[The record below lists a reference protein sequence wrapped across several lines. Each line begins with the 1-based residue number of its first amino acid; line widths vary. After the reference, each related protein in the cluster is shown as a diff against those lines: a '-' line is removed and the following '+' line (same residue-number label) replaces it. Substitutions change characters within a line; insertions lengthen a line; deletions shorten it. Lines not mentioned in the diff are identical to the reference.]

1 MPTQLD
7 PFKAAQREIWS
18 AGEYADLSPHI
29 ADVGERVIALAEIG
43 PGLRILD
50 VACGTGN
57 AAIPAARAGA
67 IVTAVDL
74 TPKLLDAGRTR
85 AATAGVDIA
94 WREGDAEALPF
105 EDNTFDRVV
114 STFGHMF
121 APRHQR
127 AADEMT
133 RVCRRGGVIVR
144 ATWTPEGVVG
154 ELFRASAAYA
164 PPPPEYASPPILW
177 GREDHVREMFKE
189 VATSL
194 RFERHVNRIDWES
207 LESFADYFLA
217 RFGPFVTA
225 RAMMGD
231 RFSELR
237 SRVLDIWR
245 RANEATDGRLRLPQE
260 YLVSVIHV

>member
-7 PFKAAQREIWS
+7 PFKATQREIWS
-18 AGEYADLSPHI
+18 AGEYADLSPYI
-29 ADVGERVIALAEIG
+29 ADVGERVVALAEVDHG
-43 PGLRILD
+43 MRVLD

-74 TPKLLDAGRTR
+74 TPKLLDAGRAR

-105 EDNTFDRVV
+105 EDDTFDRVV

-133 RVCRRGGVIVR
+133 RVCRRGGVIVI

-154 ELFRASAAYA
+154 ELFRASAAYQ

-177 GREDHVREMFKE
+177 GREDHVREMFKGA
-189 VATSL
+189 ATSL

-207 LESFADYFLA
+207 LESFAEFFLS
-217 RFGPFVTA
+217 RFGPLVTA

-231 RFSELR
+231 RFGELR
-237 SRVLDIWR
+237 ARVLDIWQ
-245 RANEATDGRLRLPQE
+245 RANEATDDRLRLPQE